1 MKILILQDDFAPYE
15 KGGAGVIAFSM
26 AKGFIQ
32 SGQEVFVIT
41 TVQKRELAGN
51 FVENGITV
59 YRIYSEYHERWR
71 SYLSLYNPTVIK
83 EFKKIIE
90 NIKPDIVH
98 AHNIHYYLSYHC
110 LKIARKFTDKVYFT
124 AHDIMSFYPGTF
136 TEFIDKKDLSCPK
149 DFNYGVNFLMLI
161 RAFTK
166 RYNPFRNILVRYY
179 LSKTKKII
187 VVSEA
192 LKQALNQ
199 NGIGNCAVIHN
210 GIDYSTWN
218 VSESGLNNFRQKYNL
233 INRDIVLFGG
243 RLSGAKG
250 GSLIIEAMNKVI
262 KNNSKATLFVIG
274 NKDLYA
280 EKMLKQSESLSIKD
294 NIIFSGWLDREQ
306 IKSAY
311 NSANLVAIPSVCF
324 DSFPNGNL
332 EAFASKKPVIATCF
346 GGSREIVRDGENGYI
361 VNPFDIEKFAQKISE
376 LLSDKN
382 RQKQFG
388 ENGYSLVSTDFT
400 QEIMVKKYLS
410 LFSE

>member
-1 MKILILQDDFAPYE
+1 
-15 KGGAGVIAFSM
+15 
-26 AKGFIQ
+26 
-32 SGQEVFVIT
+32 
-41 TVQKRELAGN
+41 
-51 FVENGITV
+51 
-59 YRIYSEYHERWR
+59 
-71 SYLSLYNPTVIK
+71 
-83 EFKKIIE
+83 
-90 NIKPDIVH
+90 
-98 AHNIHYYLSYHC
+98 
-110 LKIARKFTDKVYFT
+110 
-124 AHDIMSFYPGTF
+124 
-136 TEFIDKKDLSCPK
+136 
-149 DFNYGVNFLMLI
+149 
-161 RAFTK
+161 
-166 RYNPFRNILVRYY
+166 
-179 LSKTKKII
+179 
-187 VVSEA
+187 
-192 LKQALNQ
+192 
-199 NGIGNCAVIHN
+199 
-210 GIDYSTWN
+210 
-218 VSESGLNNFRQKYNL
+218 
-233 INRDIVLFGG
+233 
-243 RLSGAKG
+243 
-250 GSLIIEAMNKVI
+250 MNKVI

>member
-1 MKILILQDDFAPYE
+1 LKILILQDDFAPYE
-15 KGGAGVIAFSM
+15 KGGAGVMTNLM
-26 AKGFIQ
+26 AKGFV
-32 SGQEVFVIT
+32 SAGQEVFVIT
-41 TVQKRELAGN
+41 TVQDKKLAGDS
-51 FVENGITV
+51 VENGMKV
-59 YRIYSEYHERWR
+59 YRIYSDYHERWR
-71 SYLSLYNPTVIK
+71 SYLSLYNPSVIGRVRELMK
-83 EFKKIIE
+83 E
-90 NIKPDIVH
+90 IKPDVIH
-98 AHNIHYYLSYHC
+98 AHNIHYYLSYNC
-110 LKIARKFTDKVYFT
+110 LKIARQFTDKVYLT

-149 DFNYGVNFLMLI
+149 GFNYKVNFLMLI

-187 VVSEA
+187 AVSEA

-233 INRDIVLFGG
+233 IDRDIVLFGG

-262 KNNSKATLFVIG
+262 KNNSKAILFVIG
-274 NKDLYA
+274 NKDFYA
-280 EKMLKQSESLSIKD
+280 EKMLKQSESLSVKD

-306 IKSAY
+306 IKFAY
-311 NSANLVAIPSVCF
+311 NSANVVVIPSVCF

-346 GGSREIVRDGENGYI
+346 GGSKEIVRDGENGYI
-361 VNPFDIEKFAQKISE
+361 VNPFDVERLAQKIDE
-376 LLSDKN
+376 ILSDKN
-382 RQKQFG
+382 KEKAFG
-388 ENGYSLVSTDFT
+388 ESGYSLVSADFT
-400 QEIMVKKYLS
+400 QENMVKKYLS
-410 LFSE
+410 LFFE